1 MTTPRTGRPRRP
13 ARSRMASRL
22 LRPSALLIH
31 LRLQRTA
38 RVDFHQSASASSTGV
53 RRCTIEAAGTHG
65 WLIDVKQA
73 PSATRRLK
81 TTARTG
87 ERGAWFRVE
96 GGNSADTQCQHEAAH
111 GQTGAGRDESGFEK
125 DTGPRDSRPSGRG
138 GASSGAP
145 ARRAANDDRR
155 AGVLPRRAAGFRPG
169 RRVAGLARGRSRTAG
184 PARRVAADAARGT
197 VDWRAVRAQ
206 AGRDGCARPIRRCVT
221 SRDAQARRT
230 NVARDGG
237 PAVARVRC
245 PHAARRAAPPEA
257 ARLNRDEHCG
267 GTEPAGR
274 AHARRARAR
283 LAGSADQEH
292 AGADPGRREG
302 KPPGR
307 TDELAREAVG
317 AVRRQV
323 PDHRLRAVELRQ
335 FGHPPHR
342 HLHAVQGADGAFS
355 TAASTISSSCCRRNS
370 GSRRRGTRAPR
381 TPSTRTSISFGA
393 TPRGT
398 C

>member
-1 MTTPRTGRPRRP
+1 MLSGVRVSAVCPLRCGEGRRRDDSFHRRRSPPATGTGSGWFGAVGHRPGEASMTTPRTGRPRRP

-155 AGVLPRRAAGFRPG
+155 AGVLPRPCEPTAGAAYCHPAAEARAA
-169 RRVAGLARGRSRTAG
+169 
-184 PARRVAADAARGT
+184 
-197 VDWRAVRAQ
+197 RAVM
-206 AGRDGCARPIRRCVT
+206 
-221 SRDAQARRT
+221 SR
-230 NVARDGG
+230 
-237 PAVARVRC
+237 
-245 PHAARRAAPPEA
+245 
-257 ARLNRDEHCG
+257 
-267 GTEPAGR
+267 
-274 AHARRARAR
+274 
-283 LAGSADQEH
+283 
-292 AGADPGRREG
+292 
-302 KPPGR
+302 
-307 TDELAREAVG
+307 
-317 AVRRQV
+317 
-323 PDHRLRAVELRQ
+323 
-335 FGHPPHR
+335 F
-342 HLHAVQGADGAFS
+342 
-355 TAASTISSSCCRRNS
+355 SCCLLPEVVHQ
-370 GSRRRGTRAPR
+370 RRR
-381 TPSTRTSISFGA
+381 
-393 TPRGT
+393 
-398 C
+398 